1 MNENNRF
8 KDRLKMLR
16 NEKEMSGSELGAIFG
31 VTKVGIHGWES
42 GKRNPSLDMLMNI
55 ADYFEVSLDYLMGKT
70 NIRNAK
76 VFTDVVDG
84 KDIKIEADMYAYPD
98 KMSHEEVLRILKSVK
113 KLKKV
118 GIDIEKL
125 K

>member
-42 GKRNPSLDMLMNI
+42 GKRNPSLDMLMSI

-70 NIRNAK
+70 DYRQGK
-76 VFTDVVDG
+76 VFTDTVDG
-84 KDIKIEADMYAYPD
+84 KKVKIETDMRYPD